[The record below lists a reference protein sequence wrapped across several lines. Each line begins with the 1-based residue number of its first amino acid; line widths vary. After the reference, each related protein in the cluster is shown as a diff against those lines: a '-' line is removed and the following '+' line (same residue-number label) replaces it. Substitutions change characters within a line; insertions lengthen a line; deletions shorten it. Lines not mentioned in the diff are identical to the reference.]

1 MLALVMAT
9 RMHER
14 GGRKGRGP
22 LRRRG
27 CGGPLAVAL
36 LLSLLG
42 VACRRST
49 PPPPSAPSGPAGAA
63 FPKSPVVLISID
75 TLRSDRLPAYG
86 YTKVKTPNID
96 RFAADAW
103 LFEKAWAPT
112 PMTLPSHTSMLTG
125 MLPPEHGV
133 RNNSGFVFR
142 GEAHPS
148 LPKLLKGQGYA
159 TGAAVSTYV
168 LRHETGLG
176 ALFDDYEDSLPTN
189 PGVATVRYQRP
200 GEKTLAFAK
209 EWISAHAGGPFF
221 YFFHIFE
228 PHLPYEPAEPF
239 RTEYGAT
246 YEGDVAT
253 ADAVVGGLLD
263 HLRALG
269 LYDKAIVVVTSD
281 HGEGLGDHG
290 EQQHSLLLYREAIQV
305 PLLVKLPGSRGAG
318 SRVTAPVQL
327 SDILPTVSASLG
339 LPVPAGVS
347 GTSLFAAGAKGAPV
361 RTIYGETL
369 YPRLQLGWA
378 DLRSVLDDRWHYIH
392 GPRPELYDLL
402 ADPGEKNDLVAS
414 ERMAAANLAR
424 ELLRFPR
431 GNEKPA
437 PEDAETLKKLAALG
451 YIGGPRERGDGAS
464 LPNPVDN
471 IANLKR
477 MEEGW
482 RLAGLGQTDAAI
494 RHLGAMYAENPGMQ
508 EAGIKLAELQV
519 AAGRDDDAAATYR
532 QVLARSPVPLPDLAI
547 SLGFVELARKEYD
560 EAAKLARSALTALPG
575 KAHLLLCRVALARN
589 DLAAAESEAKAA
601 AGEADAQPP
610 AVLALAEVRIR
621 AGRLAEALADVDRAA
636 ARARELRLPPV
647 WNLEFVRGDA
657 LARMNRLSEAEAAF
671 RAEIAAFP
679 GNTQAFTSLVVL
691 RFMQGDRPGVDRLLE
706 EMYRA
711 TPTPK
716 TALLAASTFDSLGER
731 ARAAAWRG
739 RAERKGAPVSQ
750 GASNGTK

>member
-1 MLALVMAT
+1 MLPRAMT
-9 RMHER
+9 MRRQER
-14 GGRKGRGP
+14 DGEAGRGHC
-22 LRRRG
+22 RAARTG
-27 CGGPLAVAL
+27 SPLAAAL

-49 PPPPSAPSGPAGAA
+49 PSPASTPSGPAGAT
-63 FPKSPVVLISID
+63 FPKAPVVLISID

-86 YTKVKTPNID
+86 YTKVRTPNID
-96 RFAADAW
+96 RLAADAW

-112 PMTLPSHTSMLTG
+112 PMTLPSHTTMLTG

-148 LPKLLKGQGYA
+148 LPRLLKGQGYA

-168 LRHETGLG
+168 LRRETGLG

-263 HLRALG
+263 HLRSLG
-269 LYDKAIVVVTSD
+269 LYEKAIVVVTSD

-318 SRVTAPVQL
+318 SRVAAPVQL

-347 GTSLFAAGAKGAPV
+347 GTSLFAAGAKGAPA

-414 ERMAAANLAR
+414 ERTAAANLAR

-451 YIGGPRERGDGAS
+451 YIGGPRERGAGAD

-471 IANLKR
+471 IANLRR

-494 RHLGAMYAENPGMQ
+494 RHLAAMYSESPGMQ
-508 EAGIKLAELQV
+508 EAGIKLAELQ
-519 AAGRDDDAAATYR
+519 AEAGRDDDAAATYR
-532 QVLARSPVPLPDLAI
+532 QVLGRSPVPLPDIAV
-547 SLGFVELARKEYD
+547 SLGLVELRRKRYD
-560 EAAKLARSALTALPG
+560 EAGTLARSALAALPG

-601 AGEADAQPP
+601 AGEADPP
-610 AVLALAEVRIR
+610 AILALAEVKAK
-621 AGRLAEALADVDRAA
+621 AGRPAEALADVDRAA
-636 ARARELRLPPV
+636 ARVKELRLPPL

-657 LARMNRLSEAEAAF
+657 LARMNRLPEAETAF
-671 RAEIAAFP
+671 RGEIAAFP
-679 GNTQAFTSLVVL
+679 SNTQGWTSLAVL

-716 TALLAASTFDSLGER
+716 TALLAASTYDSLGEK